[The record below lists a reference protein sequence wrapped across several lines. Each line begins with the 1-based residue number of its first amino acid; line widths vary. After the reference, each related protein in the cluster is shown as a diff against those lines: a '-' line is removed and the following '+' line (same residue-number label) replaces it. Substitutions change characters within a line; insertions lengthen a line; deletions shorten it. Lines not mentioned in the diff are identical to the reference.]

1 MRSLTRQCAVVVLAS
16 SLALGFPAP
25 VAAAAT
31 AGAPLTV
38 AVTRIDPCPKL
49 AEALAFL
56 TVDVRLPSPLRAFL
70 VRVTQGLQTHFGC

>member
-25 VAAAAT
+25 VAAAPT

-49 AEALAFL
+49 AEAFTFL
-56 TVDVRLPSPLRAFL
+56 TGRPDSPLRTFL
-70 VRVTQGLQTHFGC
+70 LAVTVKLQDHFSC

>member
-25 VAAAAT
+25 VAAAPT
-31 AGAPLTV
+31 AGVTV

-56 TVDVRLPSPLRAFL
+56 QVDVRLPSQLRTFL
-70 VRVTQGLQTHFGC
+70 VNVTQGLQTHFGCK